1 MNYHSCKDGSAVN
14 DGSTESSTVI
24 EVYFAETK
32 DIIAESDNLM
42 NYADDKDKSASDRLH
57 FEQDRNTHLFCH
69 TLLRLIISE
78 KLNIHPSEIML
89 IDDGKSKPYIDG
101 FPLFFNISHTRNAFA
116 LAFCDTNEVG
126 IDLEEVNREMEF
138 KSIIRRFFSAAERTF
153 ILDSPE
159 DSINRFFLLWTR
171 KEALLKA
178 IGTGIISN
186 LSHVE
191 VTGNEEK
198 AVGKPCEEIDN
209 HLLFLNHYLYSQKIL
224 NYFFSV
230 AAPVEPKLIV
240 SVLNA
245 EKVRSYYPGS

>member
-1 MNYHSCKDGSAVN
+1 MKNHSFKGGSAVN
-14 DGSTESSTVI
+14 DGSAESSTVI

-32 DIIAESDNLM
+32 DIITESKNLM

-78 KLNIHPSEIML
+78 KLNTHPSEIML

-126 IDLEEVNREMEF
+126 IDLEEVNRELEF
-138 KSIIRRFFSAAERTF
+138 KSIIRRFFSASERTY
-153 ILDSPE
+153 ILESPD

-186 LSHVE
+186 LSQVE
-191 VTGNEEK
+191 VVGNDEK
-198 AVGKPCEEIDN
+198 AIGKSYEEIEN
-209 HLLFLNHYLYSQKIL
+209 GHLFLNHYLYSQKIL

-230 AAPVEPKLIV
+230 ATPVEPKMIV

-245 EKVRSYYPGS
+245 EKVRSYYLGS